1 MKNEPQAL
9 QLIPIAQAFFVTFL
23 WSTSWILIKP
33 VLSDIPPITFA
44 GLRYFVGFLVL
55 LVFWVFRGGLAKMR
69 ELTRRDWVWLI
80 GYGVIFY
87 ALTQAAGFI
96 AIGYIPA
103 ATFSLVLNFSAVIVA
118 LLGMLFLK
126 EKLSVVQ
133 WVGVGVFL
141 IGLIVY
147 FWPLLIPAEQWFGLL
162 MAAAGMVLVSISAT
176 MGRFLNRE
184 GRLDVLTITVI
195 SMGIGSVLMLGVG
208 LVIEPAPVLNASNW
222 LVIGIL
228 AVVNTAFAFTLWSH
242 TQRSLS
248 AMQSNIINNT
258 MLVQMAFLAW
268 WFLDEVPTGINWV
281 GMFIVLAGVVLV
293 NWPGKT
299 EA

>member
-1 MKNEPQAL
+1 MKNESQAS

-55 LVFWVFRGGLAKMR
+55 LVFWLFRGGLAKMR

-87 ALTQAAGFI
+87 ALTQTAGFI

-162 MAAAGMVLVSISAT
+162 MATAGMVLVSISAT

-281 GMFIVLAGVVLV
+281 GMFIVLVGVVLV